1 MKNLKSVLML
11 LSIGIFLFS
20 CDGDTDEA
28 PIVLELNAGEL
39 SGGPY
44 TFTVDGTP
52 DMVSEISLNADNVV
66 GSNSG
71 YVITD
76 DAGNILGLP
85 PTIDAVQA
93 VNFDAA
99 GAGVCLIW
107 HIVYEDGLE
116 GLDVDSNTSGL
127 SGEYALSNSLTVT
140 RNGLNAGTL
149 SGGPYN
155 FVVDGTPD
163 MVSAIALD
171 DAELNGDTQTYVIT
185 DDSKNIL
192 GTPPTLDAV
201 KGVDFDGAGVGSCYI
216 FHLTY
221 SGELSGLEG
230 GQNLNDLSGNFALSN
245 FVTVNRSG
253 LNAGTLSGGP
263 YNFVVDGTP
272 DMVSAIAL
280 DDAELTGAAQT
291 YVITDD
297 SKNILGTPPTL
308 DAVKGVDFDGAGV
321 GSCYIFHLTYSGELS
336 GLKGGENLNDLSGN
350 FALSNF
356 VTVNRNALNAGTLSG
371 GPYNFVVDGTP
382 DMVSAI
388 ALDDTEL
395 NGAAQTYVIT
405 DDSKNILGVPPTLD
419 AVKGVDFD
427 GAGVG
432 SCYIFHLTY
441 SGELSGLEGGQ
452 NLNDL
457 TGNFALSNF
466 VTVNRNALNAGKL
479 SGGPYN
485 FVVDGTPDMVS
496 AIALDDSELNGAA
509 QTYVI
514 TDDSKNIL
522 GVPPTLDAVKGV
534 DFDGAGVG
542 SCYIFHLTYS
552 GELSGLEGGQNL
564 NDLSGN
570 FALSNFVTVN
580 RNALNAGYIGGGPFL
595 FKVDGTPDMVSGIY
609 LDDSNLNGS
618 KQGWV
623 ITDEYNNILGLPP
636 TIDAVEGVDFDA
648 AGVGV
653 CFIWHITYEEGLTG
667 LKAGMNVAD
676 LDGFYDLSNAIKVKR
691 ELPH

>member
-1 MKNLKSVLML
+1 MKMSNLKSLLML
-11 LSIGIFLFS
+11 LGISILLVS
-20 CDGDTDEA
+20 CKGDTDDDT
-28 PIVLELNAGEL
+28 PIVLDAGVL
-39 SGGPY
+39 SGGPF

-52 DMVSEISLNADNVV
+52 DMVSGITLDANDLV
-66 GSNSG
+66 GSNRG

-85 PTIDAVQA
+85 PTLAAVEG
-93 VNFDAA
+93 VDFDEA

-107 HIVYEDGLE
+107 HIVYEDGLQ
-116 GLDVDSNTSGL
+116 GLEAGLNTSGL
-127 SGEYALSNSLTVT
+127 AGDYDLSNSLTVT
-140 RNGLNAGTL
+140 RNGLNAGML

-171 DAELNGDTQTYVIT
+171 DSMVNGDALTYVIT

-192 GTPPTLDAV
+192 GIPPTLEAV

-245 FVTVNRSG
+245 FVV
-253 LNAGTLSGGP
+253 
-263 YNFVVDGTP
+263 
-272 DMVSAIAL
+272 
-280 DDAELTGAAQT
+280 
-291 YVITDD
+291 
-297 SKNILGTPPTL
+297 
-308 DAVKGVDFDGAGV
+308 
-321 GSCYIFHLTYSGELS
+321 
-336 GLKGGENLNDLSGN
+336 
-350 FALSNF
+350 
-356 VTVNRNALNAGTLSG
+356 VNRNALNAGTLSG

-382 DMVSAI
+382 DMVSS
-388 ALDDTEL
+388 
-395 NGAAQTYVIT
+395 IT
-405 DDSKNILGVPPTLD
+405 
-419 AVKGVDFD
+419 
-427 GAGVG
+427 
-432 SCYIFHLTY
+432 
-441 SGELSGLEGGQ
+441 
-452 NLNDL
+452 
-457 TGNFALSNF
+457 
-466 VTVNRNALNAGKL
+466 
-479 SGGPYN
+479 
-485 FVVDGTPDMVS
+485 
-496 AIALDDSELNGAA
+496 LDDSELNGAA

-522 GVPPTLDAVKGV
+522 GIPPTLEAVKDVDFDGAGVGSCYIFHLSYSGELAGLEGGQNLNDLSGNFALSNFVVVNRNALNAGTLSGGPYNFVVDGTPDMVSTVALDDTELTGEAQTYVITDDSKNILGIPPTLEAVKGV

-570 FALSNFVTVN
+570 FDLSNFVVVN
-580 RNALNAGYIGGGPFL
+580 RNPLNAGIISGGPFT

-609 LDDSNLNGS
+609 LDDTNLTGT
-618 KQGWV
+618 KQRWV
-623 ITDEYNNILGLPP
+623 ITDDKNNILGLPP

-653 CFIWHITYEEGLTG
+653 CFIWHITYEEGLNG
-667 LKAGMNVAD
+667 LDAGNNVAD
-676 LDGFYDLSNAIKVKR
+676 LDGFYALSNSIKVTR

>member
-1 MKNLKSVLML
+1 ML
-11 LSIGIFLFS
+11 LGISIVLVS
-20 CDGDTDEA
+20 CKGDTDDDT
-28 PIVLELNAGEL
+28 PIVLDAGIL
-39 SGGPY
+39 SGGPF

-52 DMVSEISLNADNVV
+52 DMVSGITLDANDLV
-66 GSNSG
+66 GSNRG

-85 PTIDAVQA
+85 PTLAAVEG
-93 VNFDAA
+93 VDFDEA

-107 HIVYEDGLE
+107 HIVYEDGLQ
-116 GLDVDSNTSGL
+116 GLEAGLNTSGL
-127 SGEYALSNSLTVT
+127 AGDYDLSNSLTVT
-140 RNGLNAGTL
+140 RNGLNAGML

-171 DAELNGDTQTYVIT
+171 DSMVNGDAQTYVIT

-192 GTPPTLDAV
+192 GIPPTLEAV

-245 FVTVNRSG
+245 FVV
-253 LNAGTLSGGP
+253 
-263 YNFVVDGTP
+263 
-272 DMVSAIAL
+272 
-280 DDAELTGAAQT
+280 
-291 YVITDD
+291 
-297 SKNILGTPPTL
+297 
-308 DAVKGVDFDGAGV
+308 
-321 GSCYIFHLTYSGELS
+321 
-336 GLKGGENLNDLSGN
+336 
-350 FALSNF
+350 
-356 VTVNRNALNAGTLSG
+356 VNRNALNAGTLSG

-382 DMVSAI
+382 DMVSS
-388 ALDDTEL
+388 
-395 NGAAQTYVIT
+395 IT
-405 DDSKNILGVPPTLD
+405 
-419 AVKGVDFD
+419 
-427 GAGVG
+427 
-432 SCYIFHLTY
+432 
-441 SGELSGLEGGQ
+441 
-452 NLNDL
+452 
-457 TGNFALSNF
+457 
-466 VTVNRNALNAGKL
+466 
-479 SGGPYN
+479 
-485 FVVDGTPDMVS
+485 
-496 AIALDDSELNGAA
+496 LDDSELNGAA

-522 GVPPTLDAVKGV
+522 GIPPTLEAVKGVDFDGAGVGSCYIFHLSYSGELAGLEGGQNLNDLSGNFALSNFVVVNRNALNAGTLSGGPYNFVVDGTPDMVSTVALDDTELTGEAQTYVITDDSKNILGIPPTLEAVKGV

-570 FALSNFVTVN
+570 FDLSNFVVVN
-580 RNALNAGYIGGGPFL
+580 RNPLNAGIISGGPFT

-609 LDDSNLNGS
+609 LDDTNLTGT
-618 KQGWV
+618 KQRWV
-623 ITDEYNNILGLPP
+623 ITDDKNNILGLPP

-653 CFIWHITYEEGLTG
+653 CFIWHITYEEGLNG
-667 LKAGMNVAD
+667 LDAGNNVAD
-676 LDGFYDLSNAIKVKR
+676 LDGFYALSNSIKVTR

>member
-1 MKNLKSVLML
+1 MSNLKSLLML
-11 LSIGIFLFS
+11 LSIGILLVS
-20 CDGDTDEA
+20 CKGDTDDDN
-28 PIVLELNAGEL
+28 PIVLDAGIL
-39 SGGPY
+39 SGGPF

-52 DMVSEISLNADNVV
+52 DMVSEITLDANDLV
-66 GSNSG
+66 GSNRG

-85 PTIDAVQA
+85 PTLEAVEG
-93 VNFDAA
+93 VDFDEA
-99 GAGVCLIW
+99 GAGICLIW
-107 HIVYEDGLE
+107 HIVYEDGLQ
-116 GLDVDSNTSGL
+116 GLEAGLNTSGL
-127 SGEYALSNSLTVT
+127 AGDYDLSNSLTVT
-140 RNGLNAGTL
+140 RNGLNAGMLSGGPYNFVVDGIPDMVSTVTLDDTMLSGDAQTYVITDDSKNILGIPPTLEAVMSVDFDGAGVGSCYIFHLTYSGELTGLEGGQNLNDLSGNFALSNFVVVNRNPLNAGTL

-171 DAELNGDTQTYVIT
+171 DSEVSGDVQTYVIT

-192 GTPPTLDAV
+192 GVPPTLEAV

-216 FHLTY
+216 FHLSY
-221 SGELSGLEG
+221 SGELAGLEG
-230 GQNLNDLSGNFALSN
+230 GQ
-245 FVTVNRSG
+245 
-253 LNAGTLSGGP
+253 
-263 YNFVVDGTP
+263 
-272 DMVSAIAL
+272 
-280 DDAELTGAAQT
+280 
-291 YVITDD
+291 
-297 SKNILGTPPTL
+297 
-308 DAVKGVDFDGAGV
+308 
-321 GSCYIFHLTYSGELS
+321 
-336 GLKGGENLNDLSGN
+336 NLNDLSGN

-356 VTVNRNALNAGTLSG
+356 VTVNRNALNAGT
-371 GPYNFVVDGTP
+371 
-382 DMVSAI
+382 
-388 ALDDTEL
+388 
-395 NGAAQTYVIT
+395 
-405 DDSKNILGVPPTLD
+405 
-419 AVKGVDFD
+419 
-427 GAGVG
+427 
-432 SCYIFHLTY
+432 
-441 SGELSGLEGGQ
+441 
-452 NLNDL
+452 
-457 TGNFALSNF
+457 
-466 VTVNRNALNAGKL
+466 L

-552 GELSGLEGGQNL
+552 GELTGLEGGQNL

-570 FALSNFVTVN
+570 FNLSNFVVVN
-580 RNALNAGYIGGGPFL
+580 RNALNAGYISGGPFL

-609 LDDSNLNGS
+609 LDDTNLNGS

-623 ITDEYNNILGLPP
+623 ITDEDNNILGLPP

-653 CFIWHITYEEGLTG
+653 CFIWHITYEKGLSG
-667 LKAGMNVAD
+667 LEAGMNVAD
-676 LDGFYDLSNAIKVKR
+676 LDGFYDLSNSIKVTR